1 MEELERQYVAGYED
15 PDYSH
20 LIMFLSAVN
29 QLSYMEEEEMLLNY
43 GILPKE
49 DKKIINNLV
58 ADMAEKVKTANKK
71 ED

>member
-1 MEELERQYVAGYED
+1 MNQL

-20 LIMFLSAVN
+20 LIMSLSAVN

>member
-1 MEELERQYVAGYED
+1 MEELERQYVTGYED

-20 LIMFLSAVN
+20 LIMSLSAVN

-43 GILPKE
+43 GRLPKE